1 MLEGFKVI
9 EMATYIAA
17 PAAGGIMADW
27 GADVIKVEPL
37 GGCPMRKFYASAMT
51 DDYPDNPVSALDN
64 RGKRA
69 IAVNT
74 GTEEGRDIVRKLVAD
89 ADVFLT
95 NVRPSQLKE
104 QGLDFDTLKLINPKL
119 VYASVTGF
127 GLEGEEADKP
137 GFDTAAFMSKS
148 GFGWMMTP
156 KGSSPAPLRTA
167 AGDHITG
174 IATASGILAALL
186 KVQKSGEGCL
196 VESSLLRSAAYAVG
210 CDYGTWLRYGRVA
223 RSRPREEAIVAINN
237 YYLTADEHWLFI
249 NARPGEPDWPDV
261 ARATGLE
268 PLIDDERF
276 GSLRDRRKNGVEL
289 IALLDA
295 AFATKTLEEWKPLL
309 DAAGL
314 IWSPVQNFEQA
325 YNDPQMHAA
334 GVFVDMPKADGTS
347 YKNIASPIRF
357 SSEST
362 DPKGVLPEIGQDTM
376 AVLDDLGL
384 DEETRARY
392 LEANVI
398 GQYSVTGQSS
408 E

>member
-1 MLEGFKVI
+1 MLEGIKVI

-17 PAAGGIMADW
+17 PSAGGIMSDW
-27 GADVIKVEPL
+27 GAEVIKIEPL

-74 GTEEGRDIVRKLVAD
+74 GTQEGRDIVRKLVTD

-95 NVRPSQLKE
+95 NVRPKQLKD
-104 QGLDFDTLKLINPKL
+104 QGLDFDALKAINPKL

-137 GFDTAAFMSKS
+137 GFDTAAFNAKS
-148 GFGWMMTP
+148 GFGWIMTP

-186 KVQKSGEGCL
+186 KAQRTGEGEL
-196 VESSLLRSAAYAVG
+196 VESSLVRSAAYAVG
-210 CDYGTWLRYGRVA
+210 CDFGTWLRYGRIA
-223 RSRPREEAIVAINN
+223 RSRPRDAAIVAINN
-237 YYLTADEHWLFI
+237 YYMTKDDCWVFL
-249 NARPGEPDWPDV
+249 NGRPGEPDWPDV
-261 ARATGLE
+261 ARAIGRE
-268 PLIDDERF
+268 DLIEDARF
-276 GSLRDRRKNGVEL
+276 GSLRDRRRNGEEL
-289 IALLDA
+289 ITLIDE
-295 AFATKTLEEWKPLL
+295 AFSTKTLDEWKPIL
-309 DAAGL
+309 DDANL
-314 IWSPVQNFEQA
+314 IWSPVQSFEQSF
-325 YNDPQMHAA
+325 NDPQMHAA

-357 SSEST
+357 RTESS
-362 DPKGVLPEIGQDTM
+362 DPKGPLPEIGEHTLD
-376 AVLDDLGL
+376 VLRDYGF
-384 DEETRARY
+384 DEETCAAY
-392 LEANVI
+392 LDQKII
-398 GQYSVTGQSS
+398 GQHQD
-408 E
+408 

>member
-1 MLEGFKVI
+1 MLEGVKVI

-17 PAAGGIMADW
+17 PSAGGIMADW
-27 GADVIKVEPL
+27 GADVIKIEPL

-74 GTEEGRDIVRKLVAD
+74 GTEEGRDIVRKLVED

-95 NVRPSQLKE
+95 NVRPGQLKQ
-104 QGLDFDTLKLINPKL
+104 QGLDFDTLAKINPKL

-137 GFDTAAFMSKS
+137 GFDTAAFNAKS
-148 GFGWMMTP
+148 GFGWIMTP
-156 KGSSPAPLRTA
+156 KGAAPAPLRTA

-186 KVQKSGEGCL
+186 KARETGKGTL
-196 VESSLLRSAAYAVG
+196 VESSLVRSAAYAVG
-210 CDYGTWLRYGRVA
+210 CDYGTWLRYGRIA
-223 RSRPREEAIVAINN
+223 RSRPRDEAIVAINN
-237 YYLTADEHWLFI
+237 YFMTKDEYWLFI
-249 NARPGEPDWPDV
+249 NSRPGEPDWPDV
-261 ARATGLE
+261 ARAVGLE
-268 PLIDDERF
+268 HLIEDERF

-289 IALLDA
+289 IALLDE
-295 AFATKTLEEWKPLL
+295 AFAKKTIDEWKPIL

-314 IWSPVQNFEQA
+314 IWSPVQTFEQA
-325 YNDPQMHAA
+325 FEDPQMHAA
-334 GVFVDMPKADGTS
+334 GVYVDMPKADGTS

-357 SSEST
+357 GDEST
-362 DPKGVLPEIGQDTM
+362 DPKGPLPEIGQHTM
-376 AVLDDLGL
+376 DVLEQYGI
-384 DEETRARY
+384 DEETRAQY
-392 LEANVI
+392 LEAGVI
-398 GQYSVTGQSS
+398 GQHEG
-408 E
+408 

>member
-1 MLEGFKVI
+1 MLEGIKVI

-17 PAAGGIMADW
+17 PSAGGIMSDW
-27 GADVIKVEPL
+27 GAEVIKIEPL

-74 GTEEGRDIVRKLVAD
+74 GTQEGRDIVRKLVAD

-95 NVRPSQLKE
+95 NVRPKQLKD
-104 QGLDFDTLKLINPKL
+104 QGLDFDALKAINPKL

-137 GFDTAAFMSKS
+137 GFDTAAFNAKS
-148 GFGWMMTP
+148 GFGWIMTP

-186 KVQKSGEGCL
+186 KAQRTGEGEL
-196 VESSLLRSAAYAVG
+196 VESSLVRSAAYAVG
-210 CDYGTWLRYGRVA
+210 CDFGTWLRYGRIA
-223 RSRPREEAIVAINN
+223 RSRPRDAAIVAINN
-237 YYLTADEHWLFI
+237 YYMTKDDCWVFL
-249 NARPGEPDWPDV
+249 NGRPGEPDWPDV
-261 ARATGLE
+261 ARAIGRE
-268 PLIDDERF
+268 DLIEDARF
-276 GSLRDRRKNGVEL
+276 GSLRDRRRNGEEL
-289 IALLDA
+289 IALIDE
-295 AFATKTLEEWKPLL
+295 AFSKKTLDEWKPIL
-309 DAAGL
+309 DDANL
-314 IWSPVQNFEQA
+314 IWSPVQSFEQSF
-325 YNDPQMHAA
+325 NDPQMHAA

-357 SSEST
+357 RTESS
-362 DPKGVLPEIGQDTM
+362 DPKGPLPEIGEHTLD
-376 AVLDDLGL
+376 VLRDYGF
-384 DEETRARY
+384 DEETCAAY
-392 LEANVI
+392 LDQKII
-398 GQYSVTGQSS
+398 GQHQD
-408 E
+408 

>member
-1 MLEGFKVI
+1 MLEGVKVI

-17 PAAGGIMADW
+17 PSAGGIMADW
-27 GADVIKVEPL
+27 GADVIKIEPL

-74 GTEEGRDIVRKLVAD
+74 GTEEGRDIVRKLVED

-95 NVRPSQLKE
+95 NVRPGQLKQ
-104 QGLDFDTLKLINPKL
+104 QGLDFDTLAKINPKL

-137 GFDTAAFMSKS
+137 GFDTAAFNAKS
-148 GFGWMMTP
+148 GFGWIMTP
-156 KGSSPAPLRTA
+156 KGAAPAPLRTA

-186 KVQKSGEGCL
+186 KARETGKGTL
-196 VESSLLRSAAYAVG
+196 VESSLVRSAAYAVG
-210 CDYGTWLRYGRVA
+210 CDYGTWLRYGRIA
-223 RSRPREEAIVAINN
+223 RSRPRDEAIVAINN
-237 YYLTADEHWLFI
+237 YFMTKDEYWLFI
-249 NARPGEPDWPDV
+249 NSRPGEPDWPDV
-261 ARATGLE
+261 ARAVGLE
-268 PLIDDERF
+268 HLIEDERF

-289 IALLDA
+289 IALLDE
-295 AFATKTLEEWKPLL
+295 AFAKKTIDEWKPIL

-314 IWSPVQNFEQA
+314 IWSPVQTFEQA
-325 YNDPQMHAA
+325 FEDPQMHAA
-334 GVFVDMPKADGTS
+334 GVYVDMPKTDGTS

-357 SSEST
+357 GDEST
-362 DPKGVLPEIGQDTM
+362 DPKGPLPEIGQHTM
-376 AVLDDLGL
+376 DVLEQYGI
-384 DEETRARY
+384 DEETRAQY
-392 LEANVI
+392 LEAGVI
-398 GQYSVTGQSS
+398 GQHEG
-408 E
+408 

>member
-74 GTEEGRDIVRKLVAD
+74 GTQEGRDIVRQLVAD

-137 GFDTAAFMSKS
+137 GFDTAAFMAKS

-156 KGSSPAPLRTA
+156 KGASPAPLRTA

-186 KVQKSGEGCL
+186 KAQKSGEGCL

-210 CDYGTWLRYGRVA
+210 CDYGTWLRYGRIA

-237 YYLTADEHWLFI
+237 YYRTSDEHWLFI
-249 NARPGEPDWPDV
+249 NARPGEPDWPNV
-261 ARATGLE
+261 ARAAGLE
-268 PLIDDERF
+268 HLLEDERF

-289 IALLDA
+289 IC
-295 AFATKTLEEWKPLL
+295 AF
-309 DAAGL
+309 GRGFCQ
-314 IWSPVQNFEQA
+314 QNLRAMETTA
-325 YNDPQMHAA
+325 RCR
-334 GVFVDMPKADGTS
+334 GS
-347 YKNIASPIRF
+347 
-357 SSEST
+357 
-362 DPKGVLPEIGQDTM
+362 
-376 AVLDDLGL
+376 DLVA
-384 DEETRARY
+384 RAK
-392 LEANVI
+392 L
-398 GQYSVTGQSS
+398 
-408 E
+408 

>member
-1 MLEGFKVI
+1 MLEGIKII

-17 PAAGGIMADW
+17 PSAGGIMADW
-27 GADVIKVEPL
+27 GADVIKIEPL

-74 GTEEGRDIVRKLVAD
+74 GTQEGREIVRKLIED

-95 NVRPSQLKE
+95 NVRPGQLTE
-104 QGLDFDTLKLINPKL
+104 QGLDFDTLSKINPKL

-127 GLEGEEADKP
+127 GLQGEEADKP
-137 GFDTAAFMSKS
+137 GFDTAAFNAKS

-156 KGSSPAPLRTA
+156 KGSAPAPLRTA

-186 KVQKSGEGCL
+186 KAQRTGEGEL
-196 VESSLLRSAAYAVG
+196 VESSLVRSAAYAVG
-210 CDYGTWLRYGRVA
+210 CDYGTWLRYGRIA

-237 YYLTADEHWLFI
+237 YYVTKDDCWLFI
-249 NARPGEPDWPDV
+249 NGRPGEPDWPDV
-261 ARATGLE
+261 ARAIGRE
-268 PLIDDERF
+268 DLIEDERF
-276 GSLRDRRKNGVEL
+276 GSLRDRRRNGVEL
-289 IALLDA
+289 IALMDE
-295 AFATKTLEEWKPLL
+295 AFAQKTLDEWKPIL
-309 DAAGL
+309 DEAGL
-314 IWSPVQNFEQA
+314 IWSPVQTFEQA
-325 YNDPQMHAA
+325 FEDPQMHDA

-357 SSEST
+357 GNEST
-362 DPKGVLPEIGQDTM
+362 DPKGPLPEIGQHTM
-376 AVLDDLGL
+376 DILAQNGF
-384 DEETRARY
+384 DEETCETY
-392 LEANVI
+392 LKAGII
-398 GQYSVTGQSS
+398 GQHEG
-408 E
+408 

>member
-1 MLEGFKVI
+1 MLEGIKVI

-17 PAAGGIMADW
+17 PSAGGIMSDW
-27 GADVIKVEPL
+27 GAEVIKIEPL

-74 GTEEGRDIVRKLVAD
+74 GTQEGRDIVRKLVAD

-95 NVRPSQLKE
+95 NVRPKQLKD
-104 QGLDFDTLKLINPKL
+104 QGLDFDALKAINPKL

-137 GFDTAAFMSKS
+137 GFDTAAFNAKS
-148 GFGWMMTP
+148 GFGWIMTP

-186 KVQKSGEGCL
+186 KAQRTGEGEL
-196 VESSLLRSAAYAVG
+196 VESSLVRSAAYAVG
-210 CDYGTWLRYGRVA
+210 CDFGTWLRYGRIA
-223 RSRPREEAIVAINN
+223 RSRPRDAAIVAINN
-237 YYLTADEHWLFI
+237 YYMTRDDCWVFL
-249 NARPGEPDWPDV
+249 NGRPGEPDWPDV
-261 ARATGLE
+261 ARAIGRE
-268 PLIDDERF
+268 DLIEDERF
-276 GSLRDRRKNGVEL
+276 GSLRDRRRNREEL
-289 IALLDA
+289 IALIDE
-295 AFATKTLEEWKPLL
+295 AFSKKTLDEWKPIL
-309 DAAGL
+309 DDANL
-314 IWSPVQNFEQA
+314 IWSPVQSFEQSF
-325 YNDPQMHAA
+325 NDPQMHAA

-357 SSEST
+357 RTESS
-362 DPKGVLPEIGQDTM
+362 DPKGPLPEIGEHTLD
-376 AVLDDLGL
+376 VLRDYGF
-384 DEETRARY
+384 DEETCSEY
-392 LEANVI
+392 LDQKII
-398 GQYSVTGQSS
+398 GQHQD
-408 E
+408 